1 MTAKRRIA
9 KRWKPEEIDRFAIE
23 PDIAKADA
31 LAREIGGAVLYL
43 WEAQKDNAEPERPEN
58 PPASELGQ

>member
-1 MTAKRRIA
+1 MKRRIA
-9 KRWKPEEIDRFAIE
+9 KRWKPEEIDRFANE

-31 LAREIGGAVLYL
+31 LARELGGVVLYL
-43 WEAQKDNAEPERPEN
+43 WEARKDDAESEREES

>member
-1 MTAKRRIA
+1 MKRRIA
-9 KRWKPEEIDRFAIE
+9 KRWKPEEIDRIANE

-43 WEAQKDNAEPERPEN
+43 WEARKDDAESERQEN
-58 PPASELGQ
+58 PPAPELGQ